1 MKLEKLNEAENIK
14 ARYNP
19 KYTAREVAR
28 DVKAEVDALI
38 KELVGKY
45 GVSVLK
51 SATVMNVFKDEPYQA
66 LLELESHGNILSNS
80 ERWG

>member
-19 KYTAREVAR
+19 KYTAREIAR
-28 DVKAEVDALI
+28 DVKEEVDALI

-66 LLELESHGNILSNS
+66 LLELEKHGNILSNS